1 MVGLLDRWVV
11 VVGALGGGFVR
22 FVEPEV
28 LAPDPAQDHLL
39 DAAEVVQV
47 EGQRLVHGSGQHVGR
62 IVEVHLVQ
70 TSDGAQ
76 SLAAV
81 ALAETAGELAELGRD
96 LTQQLLLLAR
106 TDAPRMPAV
115 VHVLGQRV
123 PDARAGLAARVRGR
137 QAVTVEDMDFM
148 DGAMLITPL
157 PDHIR
162 FDASFGD
169 GDVSFKLVLFGDK
182 AAVQLLDMGLPVHV
196 AEARVNTMLEFA
208 DVAEDD
214 GSQHIT
220 KRRCMIKF
228 GTIAAVC
235 AGAAALGVGGAVVP
249 CAFYLVD
256 SLCECL
262 PLLGYDPCN

>member
-1 MVGLLDRWVV
+1 MFNVP
-11 VVGALGGGFVR
+11 ALALIFALAPNGVAPPYEFDPVTSEVSVDDDGTL
-22 FVEPEV
+22 EV
-28 LAPDPAQDHLL
+28 LVFDD
-39 DAAEVVQV
+39 
-47 EGQRLVHGSGQHVGR
+47 
-62 IVEVHLVQ
+62 
-70 TSDGAQ
+70 DG
-76 SLAAV
+76 
-81 ALAETAGELAELGRD
+81 
-96 LTQQLLLLAR
+96 
-106 TDAPRMPAV
+106 
-115 VHVLGQRV
+115 
-123 PDARAGLAARVRGR
+123 
-137 QAVTVEDMDFM
+137 FM

-169 GDVSFKLVLFGDK
+169 GDVSFKLLIFGDE
-182 AAVQLLDMGLPVHV
+182 AAVQLLGMGLPAHV

-214 GSQHIT
+214 GLQHIS

-256 SLCECL
+256 TWCECL

>member
-1 MVGLLDRWVV
+1 MLNIP
-11 VVGALGGGFVR
+11 ALAVILALAPNGVAPPDEFDPVTSEVSVDDYGSL
-22 FVEPEV
+22 EV
-28 LAPDPAQDHLL
+28 LVF
-39 DAAEVVQV
+39 DA
-47 EGQRLVHGSGQHVGR
+47 
-62 IVEVHLVQ
+62 
-70 TSDGAQ
+70 DG
-76 SLAAV
+76 
-81 ALAETAGELAELGRD
+81 
-96 LTQQLLLLAR
+96 
-106 TDAPRMPAV
+106 
-115 VHVLGQRV
+115 
-123 PDARAGLAARVRGR
+123 
-137 QAVTVEDMDFM
+137 FM

-208 DVAEDD
+208 DGAEDD